1 MITDH
6 FPMHNEREEIL
17 KAWNKHGLRF
27 SVGMV
32 TNDFEKHMLP
42 MNYIRDYYGEKIAF
56 YFCWIVHYTGWLMIP
71 AVTGIIMT
79 IIMLA
84 TREKEDGFYATFNTE
99 WNGLY
104 AFILVIWTT
113 LFIES
118 WKRKQNV
125 LASYWHVRNAPEANP
140 ENPNFVSATEINEE
154 TKTKWRINPTNT
166 YRNQLLIGIPVVC
179 LYIGIV
185 ILI

>member
-1 MITDH
+1 
-6 FPMHNEREEIL
+6 
-17 KAWNKHGLRF
+17 
-27 SVGMV
+27 
-32 TNDFEKHMLP
+32 
-42 MNYIRDYYGEKIAF
+42 
-56 YFCWIVHYTGWLMIP
+56 MIP